1 MQKVLQTVCLLT
13 ATCKKRGVIE
23 THNYQNMTKINKSTD
38 LGNTTKQPCFLHD
51 VMGSVYHWM
60 ISNLPYRIMYKHVW
74 IDSQHKMWLP
84 RCGWSKRQIADS
96 EKRVKELAENIK
108 WE

>member
-1 MQKVLQTVCLLT
+1 MFIT
-13 ATCKKRGVIE
+13 ATCNKCGVIK
-23 THNYQNMTKINKSTD
+23 TLNYLNMTKINKSSD
-38 LGNTTKQPCFLHD
+38 FKNTTKQPCFLHD

-60 ISNLPYRIMYKHVW
+60 ISNLPFKLMYKHCW

-84 RCGWSKRQIADS
+84 RWGWSKRQIADA
-96 EKRVKELAENIK
+96 EKRAKELAENIK

>member
-1 MQKVLQTVCLLT
+1 MNTDNLSN
-13 ATCKKRGVIE
+13 E
-23 THNYQNMTKINKSTD
+23 NKAPI
-38 LGNTTKQPCFLHD
+38 LRIGA

-60 ISNLPYRIMYKHVW
+60 LSNLPFKLMYKHCW

-84 RCGWSKRQIADS
+84 RWGWSKRQIAEA
-96 EKRVKELAENIK
+96 EKRAKYLAENIK